1 MAMYGFTNGPVTDL
15 IPLVKSWNN
24 PPKLSNIEGCQSMGY
39 DKEQRAYQFIVED
52 ENLAFEIGSSV
63 DSPLVN
69 PCFVIKNIE
78 SSKIKAELEINGE
91 KIVVGK
97 EFRQGISYDTD
108 GKPMLIVWL
117 KLRAQKRMQFKFKL

>member
-1 MAMYGFTNGPVTDL
+1 MYGFTNGPVTDL
-15 IPLVKSWNN
+15 IPLVKSWNS
-24 PPKLSNIEGCQSMGY
+24 PPKLSNIEGFQSMGY
-39 DKEQRAYQFIVED
+39 DKEQRAYQFIAED
-52 ENLAFEIGSSV
+52 ENLVFEIGSSV

-108 GKPMLIVWL
+108 GKPMLIIWL
-117 KLRAQKRMQFKFKL
+117 KLRAQKMMQFKLKL